1 MVKAV
6 LFDMDGV
13 LIDSEPIHTRVKR
26 DTLIHFG
33 LDAEIDFSAYMGR
46 TSRVLFTDAIERA
59 GRHELEPSMLA
70 DYKHE
75 RYLDILKNDNAI
87 QPIEG
92 ARELLLRLSEERIPM
107 ALASSSAR
115 QVIEAVLEK
124 FDFHRFFSSVLSGA
138 DLPASKPDP
147 AVYRISAERLGK
159 NPSEC
164 GVLED
169 ASSGIAAAKA
179 AGMRCIAFKN
189 PNSGKQDLSG
199 ADWIVNH
206 LSEIDIT
213 AL

>member
-1 MVKAV
+1 MKAF

-26 DTLIHFG
+26 DTLEHFG
-33 LDAEIDFSAYMGR
+33 IDAEIDFSAYMGR
-46 TSRVLFTDAIERA
+46 TSKILFSDAITKA
-59 GRHELEPSMLA
+59 GRTDLTPSILA

-115 QVIEAVLEK
+115 QVIDVVLEK
-124 FDFHRFFSSVLSGA
+124 FDFRRFFSSVLSGA

-147 AVYRISAERLGK
+147 AVYRISAERLGTA
-159 NPSEC
+159 PSEC
-164 GVLED
+164 VVLED

-189 PNSGKQDLSG
+189 PNSGNQDLSG
-199 ADWIVNH
+199 ADWIVYH